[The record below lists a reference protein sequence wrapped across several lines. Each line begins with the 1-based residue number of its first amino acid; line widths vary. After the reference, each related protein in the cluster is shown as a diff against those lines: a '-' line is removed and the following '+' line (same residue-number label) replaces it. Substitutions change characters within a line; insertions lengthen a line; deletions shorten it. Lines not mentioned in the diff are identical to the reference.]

1 MDKVKNNESILRI
14 FRNKISYSFEEL
26 NNLRIFKFN
35 SSFLKK
41 LYF

>member
-35 SSFLKK
+35 SFLKK